1 MNEIKCPE
9 CGKVFSVDEASYAS
23 IVNQVRTKELEEEI
37 RRRTDEIEKQQQ
49 LKQQSDRLISEQAFQ
64 KKLSAKEQEIEK
76 RNADIARLE
85 EQVKS
90 IAISKQAEFDKRLS
104 EKELEIAQIKEKA
117 QGTVKEK
124 QLENERLLAEKDT
137 RIARLEEQM
146 KGIAKDKQAEFD
158 KILAEKN
165 EELLRMQS
173 VVDQSKSQTQVAVLE
188 EKNKANE
195 VILQKENEIA
205 SWKGKLESEKT
216 DAIRREQGIRQTYEL
231 QLKQMQE
238 MVEQYKDFKA
248 RLSTK
253 MLGESLEAH
262 CSDQYNANLRSVLPN
277 AYFEK
282 DNDASGGSK
291 GDFIFRDYDDGF
303 EYISIMFEMKN
314 EMESTVVKHKNEDF
328 FKKLNDDRNKKKCE
342 YAVLVSLLE
351 PDSELYNGGIVD
363 VSHRYPKMY
372 VIRPQFF
379 IPLISLLVQM
389 ARKNVVLQKEL
400 IQAKSLS
407 VDISTFE
414 AKLDNFKEKFGRDY
428 RLASTKFK
436 DAIAAIDKSIK
447 DLQTV
452 RANLV
457 SSEDHLRLANDKAE
471 SLTIRRLTFKNPTMK
486 ALFDEARNNSVS
498 KDKTEKEEESYED
511 VSDIEESGGYT
522 EDLAQ
527 IEDNK
532 QLVEDDF
539 TNEEVTTSGTLGN
552 DNQEIIHQRLVN
564 RKAVIGDTIQKTI
577 DKQIGKVVD
586 IQELPNGLEKLI
598 LEYDDGTSGSVYNV
612 TKLFQVLE

>member
-37 RRRTDEIEKQQQ
+37 RRRVAEVEKQQQ
-49 LKQQSDRLISEQAFQ
+49 LKHQSDKLISDQAYQQ
-64 KKLSAKEQEIEK
+64 KLNAKDQEIEK

-104 EKELEIAQIKEKA
+104 EKELEIVQIKEKA

-146 KGIAKDKQAEFD
+146 KGIARDKQSEFD
-158 KILAEKN
+158 KILAEK
-165 EELLRMQS
+165 ESELVRLQGVIEQS
-173 VVDQSKSQTQVAVLE
+173 NSQTKVAVLE

-195 VILQKENEIA
+195 IILSKESEIA
-205 SWKGKLESEKT
+205 TLKGKVESEKT
-216 DAIRREQGIRQTYEL
+216 DALQREQEIRNNYEIR
-231 QLKQMQE
+231 LKQMQE
-238 MVEQYKDFKA
+238 LVEQYKDFKA
-248 RLSTK
+248 KLSTK
-253 MLGESLEAH
+253 MLGESLEVH
-262 CSDQYNANLRSVLPN
+262 CSNQYNANIRSILPN

-282 DNDASGGSK
+282 DNDASEGSK
-291 GDFIFRDYDDGF
+291 GDFIFRDYDDGY

-314 EMESTVVKHKNEDF
+314 EMESTAVKHKNEDF
-328 FKKLNDDRNKKKCE
+328 FKKLNDDRNKKGCE

-363 VSHRYPKMY
+363 VSYRYPKMY

-389 ARKNVVLQKEL
+389 ARKNVGLQKEL

-407 VDISTFE
+407 VDITTFE
-414 AKLDNFKEKFGRDY
+414 GKLDEFKEKFGRDY
-428 RLASTKFK
+428 RLASTKFNE
-436 DAIAAIDKSIK
+436 AIAAIDKSIK

-452 RANLV
+452 RASLV

-471 SLTIRRLTFKNPTMK
+471 GLTIRKLTYKNPTMK
-486 ALFDEARNNSVS
+486 AMFEEARKNAGS
-498 KDKTEKEEESYED
+498 
-511 VSDIEESGGYT
+511 IEEIKDD
-522 EDLAQ
+522 EDISKPLDISIKSDANNDVADR
-527 IEDNK
+527 ISDSNK
-532 QLVEDDF
+532 
-539 TNEEVTTSGTLGN
+539 NENHTT
-552 DNQEIIHQRLVN
+552 I
-564 RKAVIGDTIQKTI
+564 RKANIGDTIMRSSDNI
-577 DKQIGKVVD
+577 IGKVIE
-586 IQELPNGLEKLI
+586 IQTTANGLEKLI
-598 LEYDDGTSGSVYNV
+598 LEHSDGTKGSVYNN
-612 TKLFQVLE
+612 TRLYQVIES